1 MSPQKIYYFLFIFRV
16 CGTRKLR
23 HQVGFVQLITNTNVI
38 GTIKMLVNAWLDFF
52 VDYIIISGQK
62 KIQERKSET
71 TRTYFNLKSRLYFTN
86 T

>member
-38 GTIKMLVNAWLDFF
+38 GTIKMLVNAWLDVF

-62 KIQERKSET
+62 KNSRK
-71 TRTYFNLKSRLYFTN
+71 KK
-86 T
+86 

>member
-16 CGTRKLR
+16 CETRKLR

-38 GTIKMLVNAWLDFF
+38 GTIKMLVNAWLDVF

-62 KIQERKSET
+62 KNSRKKKWDNKNV
-71 TRTYFNLKSRLYFTN
+71 F
-86 T
+86 